1 MSRSTLMLA
10 ILLISAS
17 SMAAPNVNDLTTC
30 RSIASA
36 EQRLACYDAII
47 LPSSDASPKQKLAT
61 ATEAQPIAPNKTRF
75 SELFGFE
82 EKEIAKQIP
91 DRMDVEVI
99 ESALVHGKRVFRLSN
114 GQVWRQTDNK
124 RFIYNPDNG
133 PAYIE
138 RGALSSF
145 FFSQRDTNSRIRVR
159 RVE

>member
-1 MSRSTLMLA
+1 MLRSKPLLA
-10 ILLISAS
+10 CLLISAS
-17 SMAAPNVNDLTTC
+17 SVAAPLNSDLAEC
-30 RSIASA
+30 RDIASA

-47 LPSSDASPKQKLAT
+47 LPSSDVATTPEPETPTTQASKV
-61 ATEAQPIAPNKTRF
+61 RF

-91 DRMDVEVI
+91 DRMEVEVS

-124 RFIYNPDNG
+124 RFIYNPANG
-133 PAYIE
+133 PAYIQ

-145 FFSQRDTNSRIRVR
+145 FFSQRDTNTRIRVK